1 MFRIPNEFCLKLGE
15 FNSRNRGYLF
25 EIYQVSN
32 KMQLESWLIKCFVF
46 LLWNTEGFFPQFL
59 KGSFRFSAESIS
71 CNIWSKP
78 IMIPVNFHLLKKIK
92 DTRNYMKNTHIN
104 RVIPLLKFITVSYCV

>member
-1 MFRIPNEFCLKLGE
+1 MPKSNQEFEQEPLKLNLKTSCFIKALMFRIPNEFCLKLGE

-59 KGSFRFSAESIS
+59 KDHLDFQQNQFRVTFGQS
-71 CNIWSKP
+71 
-78 IMIPVNFHLLKKIK
+78 LL
-92 DTRNYMKNTHIN
+92 
-104 RVIPLLKFITVSYCV
+104 